1 MNTRQNDSIL
11 ITGGSS
17 GIGLATAK
25 LFLLDGADVFITGRD
40 IQRLQNVKKEL
51 GDKLTIIQSDVS
63 KMEDIT
69 RVLETIKKQKG
80 YLTTI
85 FANAGIAQ
93 GNIFGETSN
102 QQFDSIFDI
111 NVKGMFFTVQ
121 TLLPLL
127 KEGSSIVLNAS
138 IVANKGMP
146 NLSLYNASKSAVRS
160 FSRSWANDLKKYN
173 IRVNTISPGITE
185 TPILKNSLQMNS
197 NDIDNVKN
205 MLKETSP
212 IGRMGTPEEI
222 ANAVYFL
229 ASEKASY
236 INGVELSVDG
246 GFAQI

>member
-1 MNTRQNDSIL
+1 METRQNDSIL

-40 IQRLQNVKKEL
+40 MQRLQNVKEEL

-63 KMEDIT
+63 KVEDIT

-93 GNIFGETSN
+93 GNIFAETSSE
-102 QQFDSIFDI
+102 QFDSIFDI

-185 TPILKNSLQMNS
+185 TPILENSLKMNS
-197 NDIDNVKN
+197 NDIENLKN

>member
-1 MNTRQNDSIL
+1 MKTRQNDSIL

-25 LFLLDGADVFITGRD
+25 LFLLNGADVFITGRD
-40 IQRLQNVKKEL
+40 IQRLKDVKNEL

-63 KMEDIT
+63 KMDDIT
-69 RVLETIKKQKG
+69 RVFETIKKQKG

-102 QQFDSIFDI
+102 EQFDSIFDI

-127 KEGSSIVLNAS
+127 KEDSSIILNAS
-138 IVANKGMP
+138 IVANKGMA

-160 FSRSWANDLKKYN
+160 FSRSWANDLKNYN

-185 TPILKNSLQMNS
+185 TPILENSLKMNP
-197 NDIDNVKN
+197 NDIENLKN

>member
-1 MNTRQNDSIL
+1 METRQNDSIL

-40 IQRLQNVKKEL
+40 MQRLQNVKEEL

-63 KMEDIT
+63 KVEDIT

-93 GNIFGETSN
+93 GNIFGETSS

-185 TPILKNSLQMNS
+185 TPILENSLKMNS
-197 NDIDNVKN
+197 NDIENLKN

>member
-1 MNTRQNDSIL
+1 METRQNDSIL

-40 IQRLQNVKKEL
+40 MQRLQNVKEEL

-63 KMEDIT
+63 KVEDIT

-93 GNIFGETSN
+93 GNIFGETSS

-185 TPILKNSLQMNS
+185 TPILENSLKMNS
-197 NDIDNVKN
+197 NDIENLRN